1 MNKKVI
7 VVSAFTVVFLGL
19 LVLHHVNGANTPSG
33 INGDEQSANN
43 VETSINLY
51 ENTDSTDSTP
61 IIEDFHLSDSIIEL
75 CKPAPINDRAEQII
89 RKNVYVVSYNKDTRI
104 ANWVAWHL
112 TSEHTDGPYKRNNIF
127 YEDTVVPYPRA
138 TSLDYRG
145 SGWSRGHMCP
155 AGDNKW
161 NETAM
166 IESFSLINVCPQ
178 NANLNSGLWNSIEI
192 DCRNWARRFNDI
204 YIVCGPLFLNKEHDK
219 IGDNKV
225 FVPEAFFK
233 VILCLNGKPKGM
245 GIIVRNTDGNKK
257 RDLYYNSIDQV
268 ERITGYDFFPALPDD
283 VENEV
288 EAYANIDDWSSSMSQ

>member
-1 MNKKVI
+1 MR
-7 VVSAFTVVFLGL
+7 F
-19 LVLHHVNGANTPSG
+19 
-33 INGDEQSANN
+33 
-43 VETSINLY
+43 
-51 ENTDSTDSTP
+51 
-61 IIEDFHLSDSIIEL
+61 
-75 CKPAPINDRAEQII
+75 AEP
-89 RKNVYVVSYNKDTRI
+89 
-104 ANWVAWHL
+104 H
-112 TSEHTDGPYKRNNIF
+112 
-127 YEDTVVPYPRA
+127 
-138 TSLDYRG
+138 
-145 SGWSRGHMCP
+145 HMCP
-155 AGDNKW
+155 AGDNNW

-166 IESFSLINVCPQ
+166 IDFFSLINVCPQ

-225 FVPEAFFK
+225 FIPEAFFK